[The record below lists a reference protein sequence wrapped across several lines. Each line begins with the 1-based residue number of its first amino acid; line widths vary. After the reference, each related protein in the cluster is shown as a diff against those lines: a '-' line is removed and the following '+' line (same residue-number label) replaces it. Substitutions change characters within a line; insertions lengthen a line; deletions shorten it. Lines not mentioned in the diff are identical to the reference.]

1 MVGQAGRQGAFK
13 RPRGMATVLIEDY
26 ALLRLALEH
35 ILMRVEGAGEIIV
48 LSARQLGELGT
59 SWNKSVELLV
69 LDVNPDPVQAIETLE
84 RALAIFSPR
93 VVLTLYGTEDPA
105 VSAAFARRGVQGYI
119 SRSSDPAALAAAVSL
134 VLAGGECYP
143 RREIPPDMP
152 VAARSVM
159 RGLTKRQEEILRL
172 LVQGH
177 SMREIAEHIGISAAT
192 VKSHARTLYWK
203 LNVRNQAEAAFVAR
217 HCGLIKPDDEGE
229 D

>member
-1 MVGQAGRQGAFK
+1 
-13 RPRGMATVLIEDY
+13 MATVLIEDY

-35 ILMRVEGAGEIIV
+35 ILMRVQGVGEIIV
-48 LSARQLGELGT
+48 LSARQLSELAA
-59 SWNKSVELLV
+59 SWNKEVELLV
-69 LDVNPDPVQAIETLE
+69 LDVHPDPVQAVDTLE
-84 RALAIFSPR
+84 RALALFSPR

-119 SRSSDPAALAAAVSL
+119 SRSSNPSALAAAVSL

-143 RREIPPDMP
+143 RREALPDMP
-152 VAARSVM
+152 VAAKTAM
-159 RGLTKRQEEILRL
+159 RGLTKRQEEILHL

-177 SMREIAEHIGISAAT
+177 SMREIAERIGISAAT

-217 HCGLIKPDDEGE
+217 RRGLIKSDSDGDE
-229 D
+229 

>member
-1 MVGQAGRQGAFK
+1 
-13 RPRGMATVLIEDY
+13 MATVLIEDY

-35 ILMRVEGAGEIIV
+35 ILMRVQGAGEIIV
-48 LSARQLGELGT
+48 LSARELSEIGA
-59 SWNKSVELLV
+59 SWTKVVELLV
-69 LDVNPDPVQAIETLE
+69 LDVHPDPVHAVETLE
-84 RALAIFSPR
+84 RAMALFSPR
-93 VVLTLYGTEDPA
+93 VILTLYGTDDPA

-119 SRSSDPAALAAAVSL
+119 ARSSDPAALAAAVSL

-143 RREIPPDMP
+143 RRETPADVPL
-152 VAARSVM
+152 ATRSAM

-177 SMREIAEHIGISAAT
+177 SMREIAERIGISAAT

-217 HCGLIKPDDEGE
+217 HRGLIKPEGDGE
-229 D
+229 A

>member
-1 MVGQAGRQGAFK
+1 
-13 RPRGMATVLIEDY
+13 MATVLIEDY

-35 ILMRVEGAGEIIV
+35 VLMRVQGVGEIIV
-48 LSARQLGELGT
+48 LSARQLSDLAG
-59 SWNKSVELLV
+59 SWNRQVELLV
-69 LDVNPDPVQAIETLE
+69 MDVHPDAVQAVDTLE
-84 RALAIFSPR
+84 RALALFSPR
-93 VVLTLYGTEDPA
+93 AVLTLYGAEDAA

-119 SRSSDPAALAAAVSL
+119 PRSSSPAALAAAVSL

-143 RREIPPDMP
+143 RREALVPELSMP
-152 VAARSVM
+152 AKNPV

-177 SMREIAEHIGISAAT
+177 SMREIAERIGISSAT

-217 HCGLIKPDDEGE
+217 RRGLIKSGDE
-229 D
+229 DAD